1 MNKFNSDIT
10 AIKTKQNKKTYEY
23 IQNKIL
29 LPHLLTSFIT
39 EMPVSSLPQ
48 QEPPLFSFYSF
59 VSPPNNIGN
68 NINSSFTL
76 IFQSNSMF
84 LFSLSSS

>member
-10 AIKTKQNKKTYEY
+10 VIKTKQNKKTHEY

-29 LPHLLTSFIT
+29 LPHLLTSFTT

-48 QEPPLFSFYSF
+48 QELPLFSFYSF
-59 VSPPNNIGN
+59 VSPPNHIRK
-68 NINSSFTL
+68 
-76 IFQSNSMF
+76 QH
-84 LFSLSSS
+84 